1 MEMTNVTS
9 VIALFP
15 TTKTEQNEFVRM
27 LVDNV
32 MSGNTDP
39 LSAEVQI
46 CNIEQV
52 CKAYRANTRIKNA
65 VLEEAEKYGQKSFD
79 FRGANIQIKEVGVK
93 YHFDE
98 AGHKRY
104 NELISSI
111 ELLTA
116 EKKEL
121 ETVMKARS
129 DVWIEVDKETG
140 EAYEVMPVAK
150 TSTTQAVITIKP

>member
-1 MEMTNVTS
+1 MTVSS

-15 TTKTEQNEFVRM
+15 TTKTEQTEFVRM

-39 LSAEVQI
+39 LAAEVQI
-46 CNIEQV
+46 CNIEQI

-79 FRGANIQIKEVGVK
+79 FKGANIQIKEVGVK
-93 YHFDE
+93 YYFAE
-98 AGHKRY
+98 TGHKRY
-104 NELISSI
+104 NELLDAI
-111 ELLTA
+111 ELLNA
-116 EKKEL
+116 EKKEF
-121 ETVMKARS
+121 EAVMKIKT

-140 EAYEVMPVAK
+140 EAYEVQPVAK
-150 TSTTQAVITIKP
+150 TSTTQAVITIKK